1 MLLLI
6 PGLLTLFLGVRA
18 HYRTVAREVAT
29 AAPLDAKS
37 LEPPVVLLPIRGW
50 SAITRKALRF
60 ALKLSPQVYA
70 LHVAD
75 DEKMMTDLED
85 SWEQRVREPA
95 IAAGLPPPKLIVTY
109 SPYRKLYGPLK
120 QVVSD
125 LQRAHP
131 GRDLAVIVPEMVTTR
146 WYHMLL
152 HNQTAAV
159 IKAYLL
165 FSGFRRV
172 VVIAVPWY
180 LCE

>member
-1 MLLLI
+1 M
-6 PGLLTLFLGVRA
+6 FVAVRT
-18 HYRTVAREVAT
+18 HYRSVAHEVAT
-29 AAPLDAKS
+29 AAPLDAS
-37 LEPPVVLLPIRGW
+37 DLQPPLILLPIRGW

-60 ALKLSPQVYA
+60 ALKISRYVYV

-75 DEKMMTDLED
+75 DEHTMVDLED
-85 SWEQRVREPA
+85 TWEQRVQEPA
-95 IAAGLPPPKLIVTY
+95 KAAGLPAPKLIVVY
-109 SPYRKLYGPLK
+109 SPYRKLYAPLK

-131 GRDLAVIVPEMVTTR
+131 GRDLAVIVPELVTTR
-146 WYHMLL
+146 WYHYLL

-172 VVIAVPWY
+172 VVINVPWY
-180 LCE
+180 LCD